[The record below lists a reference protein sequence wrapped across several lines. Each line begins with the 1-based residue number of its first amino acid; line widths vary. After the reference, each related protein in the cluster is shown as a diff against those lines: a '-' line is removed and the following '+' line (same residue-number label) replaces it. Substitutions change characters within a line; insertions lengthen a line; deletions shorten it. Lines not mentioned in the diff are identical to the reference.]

1 MSQSSSKPTL
11 ALWALLL
18 VQLIFGFN
26 YAASKVILAEFPPVL
41 WAAVRMTT
49 AAALMFAFSVWLVPV
64 AQRKIN
70 REFLT
75 KTFIY
80 SLFGIAFSQAF
91 FMLGLRYTTTSNAAV
106 LNTLTPIF
114 TLAFAILARKEKF
127 TIMRGLGFVVAVT
140 GVLVLKPLD
149 QFSITGETWKGDL
162 YTLLNCASLA
172 MFFILSRDFMRKN
185 SPFWATAW
193 MFLWGAVL
201 LTLASLPQIEMVIP
215 KQTSS
220 ALWIAILYN
229 ILLGTI
235 LTYFLNSWTLTKVNP
250 SVVTLFFYLQPV
262 IAVINGWLSLGE
274 TPTERT
280 WFAMLCIFMGVGIGS
295 IRRSPAPTS

>member
-1 MSQSSSKPTL
+1 MTQQQPRPTL

-26 YAASKVILAEFPPVL
+26 YAASKVILADFPPVL
-41 WAAVRMTT
+41 WAAIRMT
-49 AAALMFAFSVWLVPV
+49 AAAAIMFAFSLWLVPK
-64 AQRKIN
+64 AQRKIGK
-70 REFLT
+70 EFLT
-75 KTFIY
+75 KTFIF

-91 FMLGLRYTTTSNAAV
+91 FMLGLKFTTTSNAAV

-114 TLAFAILARKEKF
+114 ALAFSIIAGKEKF
-127 TIMRGLGFVVAVT
+127 TWFRGAGFVVAVA

-149 QFSITGETWKGDL
+149 QFQITGDTWKGDV

-172 MFFILSRDFMRKN
+172 IFFVSSRDFMKRH

-193 MFLWGAVL
+193 MFLYGSVL
-201 LTLASLPQIEMVIP
+201 LTLASLPQIVPESIPSEM
-215 KQTSS
+215 SS
-220 ALWIAILYN
+220 QLWGAIFYN

-235 LTYFLNSWTLTKVNP
+235 LTYFLNSWTLTRVSP

-262 IAVINGWLSLGE
+262 IGVLNGWFSLGE

-280 WFAMLCIFMGVGIGS
+280 WFAMVCIFVGVGIGS
-295 IRRSPAPTS
+295 IRKKT